1 LNTPKADVPG
11 SKRPTLSLKRERTGT
26 KPFERLD
33 AIRAQKRPL
42 FLPCPAG
49 LEAVLLAEL
58 QALNVQ
64 GLRAGRAGVHAEG
77 DWTDVMRLNLES
89 RIATRVLVQVAQA
102 RIRDEQDILPLARSV
117 AWESWFGPGHR
128 LRVDTSAIRSSV
140 PSLHYANLRVKDGIC
155 DRLRDTEGARPD
167 IDTVRPDARVHQFL
181 DAETCTLY
189 LDTSGEALFKRGW
202 RLDKAEAPLRENL
215 AAGLLALA
223 GWTGERPLI
232 DPFCGSGTLPIEA
245 ALIALGVAPGIARP
259 LGFERLRPHD
269 DSAWKA
275 LKAAS
280 RARIK
285 PNLPVPIVGSDR
297 DARAI
302 EHARRNAERA
312 GLAPDAID
320 WRVGEA
326 QNLDPGAR
334 SAGLMIG
341 NPPYGERIGDSEALQ
356 TLWPAFASQLKKRFE
371 GWQLALISADRDLP
385 KRLRL
390 QAKRRFP
397 VFNGDLDCRLLCFE
411 LVSGRYR
418 AEGGENR
425 GAGTGQAT

>member
-1 LNTPKADVPG
+1 MNSNPADAG
-11 SKRPTLSLKRERTGT
+11 GKRATLSLKRPRSGNN
-26 KPFERLD
+26 PFDRLD
-33 AIRAQKRPL
+33 EVRQRKRPL

-49 LEAVLLAEL
+49 LEPALLAEL
-58 QALNVQ
+58 QALNVH
-64 GLRAGRAGVHAEG
+64 GLKAGRGGVHAEG
-77 DWTDVMRLNLES
+77 DWTEVMRLNLES

-117 AWESWFGPGHR
+117 DWESWFGPGHR
-128 LRVDTSAIRSSV
+128 LRVDTTAIRSGV

-167 IDTVRPDARVHQFL
+167 IDTVRPDARVQQFL

-245 ALIALGVAPGIARP
+245 ALIALGVAPGISRP

-269 DSAWKA
+269 DTAWKA

-285 PNLPVPIVGSDR
+285 ADLPVPIVGSDR
-297 DARAI
+297 DARAV
-302 EHARRNAERA
+302 EHARSNAERA
-312 GLAPDAID
+312 GLAPDTIE

-326 QNLDPGAR
+326 QAIDPG
-334 SAGLMIG
+334 SLPAGLLIG
-341 NPPYGERIGDSEALQ
+341 NPPYGERIGDAEALKA
-356 TLWPAFASQLKKRFE
+356 LWPAFASQLKKHFG
-371 GWQLALISADRDLP
+371 GWQLALITADRDVP
-385 KRLRL
+385 KQLRL
-390 QAKRRFP
+390 QPKRRFP
-397 VFNGDLDCRLLCFE
+397 VFNGDLDCRLFCFD
-411 LVSGRYR
+411 LVSGSYR
-418 AEGGENR
+418 DDAGENR